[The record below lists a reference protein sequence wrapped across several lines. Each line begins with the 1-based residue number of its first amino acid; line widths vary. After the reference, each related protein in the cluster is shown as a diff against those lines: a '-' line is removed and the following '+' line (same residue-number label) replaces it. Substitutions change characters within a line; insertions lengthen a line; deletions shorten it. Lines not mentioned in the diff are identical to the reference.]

1 MTVDVHTFVAP
12 ALECVYDDSSEALRS
27 YWPEIEQHM
36 ALTRPTPGVGDWP
49 ASYLRIADADGDGPS
64 RAPFPS
70 AGRTTFDPEPGV
82 LHDNAAGRLRAMD
95 RLDVAAH
102 VVSPAL
108 KLDVDD
114 TIGSHV
120 SRMLLD
126 AYNRYAIRYC
136 AAAPERLG
144 AVVQLHGHEPHWS
157 ADQLDELAQADSVV
171 AFSLRLL
178 PRIAPD
184 SPYFAP
190 IWQAIERTG
199 LPLLH
204 RPSEATSWWTP
215 RRLLSYLA
223 LTGILERQPE
233 LKLIFAGWPA
243 GWMADWLEAPA
254 SLLLRY
260 ATAGRV
266 FVGLDPA
273 ETPQDVR
280 RILDAAGDGWLLW
293 QSGFPFGSD
302 EQAPLASLAPAT
314 RERVLAENAVACL
327 RH

>member
-27 YWPEIEQHM
+27 YWPEIERHI
-36 ALTRPTPGVGDWP
+36 ALTSPTPGVGDWP
-49 ASYLRIADADGDGPS
+49 ESYLRIGDEDGASP
-64 RAPFPS
+64 APFPP
-70 AGRTTFDPEPGV
+70 AGRTAFDPEPGV
-82 LHDNAAGRLRAMD
+82 LHDNPAGRLRAMD
-95 RLDVAAH
+95 RLGTSVH
-102 VVSPAL
+102 VISPAL
-108 KLDVDD
+108 RLDVDEA
-114 TIGSHV
+114 IGSHV
-120 SRMLLD
+120 SRMVFD

-136 AAAPERLG
+136 SAAPERLK

-157 ADQLDELAQADSVV
+157 ADQLDEMAQDDSVV

-190 IWQAIERTG
+190 IWHAIERTG

-204 RPSEATSWWTP
+204 RPSGGTSWWTP
-215 RRLLSYLA
+215 RRTLSYLA
-223 LTGILERQPE
+223 LTGILDSHPN

-243 GWMADWLEAPA
+243 GWVADWLEAPA

-260 ATAGRV
+260 ATKGRV
-266 FVGLDPA
+266 YVGLDPA
-273 ETPQDVR
+273 ETPEDVR
-280 RILDAAGDGWLLW
+280 RIVAAAGDGWLLQ

-302 EQAPLASLAPAT
+302 EETPLAALPELARA
-314 RERVLAENAVACL
+314 RVLTENAVACL
-327 RH
+327 RR